1 MSDFR
6 SKKVSIEAPCEAVF
20 AKLSNLENLRSLAP
34 LAESKGIEIKNI
46 TSDSCSLGV
55 PKVGDIALF
64 VEKRVPHS
72 LIRLVGQTV
81 LTSSLSIEIQ
91 LSSEEVSSTGMVLL
105 LDADIPFFA
114 RMMVEKPLKDGLDK
128 VAEMLT
134 KVQYT

>member
-55 PKVGDIALF
+55 PNVGDIALS

-91 LSSEEVSSTGMVLL
+91 LSSEEVSSTGLVLL

-128 VAEMLT
+128 VAELLS

>member
-6 SKKVSIEAPCEAVF
+6 SKKVGIDAPCEAVF

-46 TSDSCSLGV
+46 TSDGCSLGV

-128 VAEMLT
+128 VAELLS

>member
-6 SKKVSIEAPCEAVF
+6 SKKVSIEAPCEDVF

-34 LAESKGIEIKNI
+34 LAESKGIEIKDI
-46 TSDSCSLGV
+46 TSDSCSLCV
-55 PKVGDIALF
+55 PKVGDIALS
-64 VEKRVPHS
+64 VEKRVAHS

-81 LTSSLSIEIQ
+81 LTSSLNIEIQ
-91 LSSEEVSSTGMVLL
+91 LSSEEVSSTGLVLL

-128 VAEMLT
+128 VAELLS

>member
-1 MSDFR
+1 MSDFK
-6 SKKVSIEAPCEAVF
+6 SKKVGIDAPCEAVF

-34 LAESKGIEIKNI
+34 LAESKGIEIKDV

-55 PKVGDIALF
+55 PKVGDIALS
-64 VEKRVPHS
+64 VEKRAPHS

-81 LTSSLSIEIQ
+81 LTSSLNIEIQ
-91 LSSEEVSSTGMVLL
+91 LSSEEVSSTGLVLL
-105 LDADIPFFA
+105 LGADIPFFA
-114 RMMVEKPLKDGLDK
+114 RMMVEKPLKEELDK